1 MRLEDLFNLD
11 YPADLIVLSAC
22 ETGLGKEIQGEGL
35 VGLTRGLMY
44 EGAERLVVSLWQVS
58 DEGTSVFMQEFYK
71 QMLQQGKPANQA
83 LRETQ
88 LKMWHEEKWRD
99 PNYWAAFTFLGEW
112 R

>member
-1 MRLEDLFNLD
+1 
-11 YPADLIVLSAC
+11 
-22 ETGLGKEIQGEGL
+22 
-35 VGLTRGLMY
+35 MY